1 MVTVPL
7 IIAPLGPRHYFQR
20 VIYTSFKN
28 PSIIIEDEQSESN
41 PVTHM
46 SPRRRTPPDTLYLNL
61 RHGGGIKPH
70 FAAVSR
76 FMPFHELILIPRG
89 TTAAPTPPPT

>member
-7 IIAPLGPRHYFQR
+7 IIAPLGPRHYFSARNLRKLQK
-20 VIYTSFKN
+20 S
-28 PSIIIEDEQSESN
+28 SIIIEDEQSESN

-61 RHGGGIKPH
+61 RHGGGDK
-70 FAAVSR
+70 AALCGCKQIYAFS
-76 FMPFHELILIPRG
+76 
-89 TTAAPTPPPT
+89 